1 MTDLTGNTY
10 QNLLKAMLALVPDT
24 FDKREGSF
32 IQTALGPAAYAL
44 EDFYITL
51 NNVQSAGYIQT
62 AVGSS
67 LDMLAAIGGLSRYPA
82 SPAVRLGIFNKP
94 VPIGARFS
102 TINGTE
108 SINFTVT
115 AAGEQAGH
123 YCLTAETPGLVG
135 NEYAGPILPIT
146 FIEGL
151 TSAEITDILIPG
163 DDEETDEALRARL
176 VTALN
181 QRAFGGNIAAYRE
194 NILGIDGVGAVQIYP
209 TWNGG
214 GTVKCSVLGSDL
226 LPASA
231 ALVETVQ
238 NAIDPPPNGGLG
250 LGLAPIG
257 AKVTITAPESVAV
270 NVSAGVTLAAGY
282 NLDQVRPL
290 VEAAVGEY
298 LTEIRKSWG
307 TPVSETEVEYA
318 AQVYLSRVLAAV
330 VGVAGVVNATGV
342 EINGA
347 AQDLEL
353 AETGALQQVPVL
365 GTVALHEV

>member
-1 MTDLTGNTY
+1 MIDLTGNTY

-51 NNVQSAGYIQT
+51 NNVQGMGFIQT
-62 AVGSS
+62 AVGPS
-67 LDMLAAIGGLSRYPA
+67 LEMLAALGGISRYPA
-82 SPAVRLGIFNKP
+82 SPAVRLGVFNTA

-102 TINGTE
+102 TINGAD
-108 SINFTVT
+108 SINFSVT
-115 AAGEQAGH
+115 AATGQAGQ
-123 YCLTAETPGLVG
+123 YRLTAETPGLVG
-135 NEYAGPILPIT
+135 NQYTGPILPIT

-151 TSAEITDILIPG
+151 TSAELTDILIPG
-163 DDEETDEALRARL
+163 DDEETDDSLRARL

-194 NILGIDGVGAVQIYP
+194 NILAIDGVGAVQIYP

-231 ALVETVQ
+231 VLVETVQ
-238 NAIDPPPNGGLG
+238 NAIDPPPNAGLG

-257 AKVTITAPESVAV
+257 AKVTISAPESVTV

-282 NLDQVRPL
+282 SLDQVKPL
-290 VEAAVGEY
+290 VETAVGEY
-298 LTEIRKSWG
+298 LTEIRRGWG
-307 TPVSETEVEYA
+307 TPVNETEVLYA
-318 AQVYLSRVLAAV
+318 SQVYLSRVLAAV
-330 VGVAGVVNATGV
+330 VGVTGVVNATDV
-342 EINGA
+342 ELNGA

-353 AETGALQQVPVL
+353 TETGALQQVPVL